1 MKQLSVVALVLLLAL
16 SVHAQA
22 VIQGKVVDAET
33 DEPLIGTTVIL
44 KGTQQGTTTDIE
56 GRFALKVPP
65 GIQTLVIS
73 FTGYK
78 SRELT
83 TRASQGGTDVGVI
96 LLEPTAVGL
105 KEVEVIAS
113 VAIDRKTPVAVTTLQ
128 GREIEEIVG
137 NQEFPEV
144 LRKAPSVYVT
154 KQGGG
159 FGDSRINIRG
169 FDQRNTAV
177 MINGVPVNDMENGW
191 VYWSNWA
198 GLSDVTSRIDYQ
210 RGLGA
215 SKLVVPSVGGS
226 INIVTNAAAMKK
238 GGSFSITAGNDGYQK
253 YGAVFHTGVSS
264 KGLAFSGQI
273 THTRGNGYVDG
284 TKFRAYSYF
293 FSLTQK
299 VNDAHTIAATF
310 LGAPQW
316 HHQRFI
322 PGRYDGVTL
331 RTFYDPDNTGK
342 PRTNLGI
349 RYNWLW
355 GHLNG
360 EEFTWRRN
368 FYHKPI
374 GFINH
379 YWTIS
384 DKTDIKTSLYVSLGN
399 GGGTGPRGRINTSGG
414 RIYPTSTPLYDANWQ
429 IMFDSIVAWN
439 KGKPV
444 HAFDTAVKAPEASG
458 PYAGKY
464 ITTKRGNGMI
474 RRASMNYH
482 QWYGIYST
490 LTHAF
495 TDKISLITGIDGR
508 YYIGKHFRRV
518 ENLLGNDA
526 YLSTA
531 DVNNPQRYI
540 DYEEPAVFGNFYN
553 KSFNDPDNPNILN
566 YHNDGVV
573 SWMGAFGQVEYS
585 TPSFS
590 SFVAVTLSNQG
601 FKRIDY
607 FNYDLNS
614 PNHATPWVNFLG
626 GTIKGGANYNL
637 NEYHNIF
644 VNAGY
649 FSRQP
654 IFDDVFLNFRN
665 DINKDAA
672 NQVITAFEM
681 GYGYRGMMTRI
692 NLNLYNTVWGNRQF
706 DVTTRNNANEEILY
720 HFTNVSETHRGVE
733 LEAGIRPHKMVEV
746 NAMLSVGDWFYNSNF
761 SASGYNLDQNKPED
775 TTLTIYAK
783 GLKVGDAA
791 QTTANLELIIRPV
804 KGLKVRLNYFYA
816 DNLYARYDVTDD
828 KFLNPGG
835 KVVKLPAY
843 GLLDGGISYRLKAG
857 KFPLTLRANMYNIL
871 DTRYVSEVATNI
883 EDDPSTPNIN
893 EFYDNRGV
901 FGFGRTWT
909 VGLKLNF

>member
-1 MKQLSVVALVLLLAL
+1 MRSLIIALAAFFMAVGAYG
-16 SVHAQA
+16 QA
-22 VIQGKVVDAET
+22 VVTGKVIDAET
-33 DEPLIGTTVIL
+33 DEPLVGATILL
-44 KGTQQGTTTDIE
+44 KGTQRGTTTDVNGNFKLE
-56 GRFALKVPP
+56 AEP
-65 GIQTLVIS
+65 GIQTVVIS
-73 FTGYK
+73 YTGYEK
-78 SRELT
+78 KEVPVRVSR
-83 TRASQGGTDVGVI
+83 AGTSLGV
-96 LLEPTAVGL
+96 LSLEPTAVGL

-113 VAIDRKTPVAVTTLQ
+113 VAIDRKTPVAVTTLS

-159 FGDSRINIRG
+159 FGDSRINVRG

-226 INIVTNAAAMKK
+226 INIITNAAAMKK
-238 GGSFSITAGNDGYQK
+238 GGIVSMTMGNDGYQK
-253 YGAVFHTGVSS
+253 YGLVYNTGMMNN
-264 KGLAFSGQI
+264 KFAFTGQL

-293 FSLTQK
+293 LSMTGKL
-299 VNDAHTIAATF
+299 NDAHTLAVTF

-331 RTFYDPDNTGK
+331 RTFYDPDNTGAS
-342 PRTNLGI
+342 RTNMGI

-355 GHLNG
+355 GYLNG
-360 EEFTWRRN
+360 KEFTWRRN

-374 GFINH
+374 AFINH

-384 DKTDIKTSLYVSLGN
+384 EKTDLKTSVYASWGV
-399 GGGTGPRGRINTSGG
+399 GGGTGPRGRINGPNG
-414 RIYPTSTPLYDANWQ
+414 RTYPTSSGMYDTTNWLV
-429 IMFDSIVAWN
+429 MFDSLVAWN
-439 KGKPV
+439 GGAAVNVDDWGQKQP
-444 HAFDTAVKAPEASG
+444 DTAG
-458 PYAGKY
+458 PFQGKY
-464 ITTKRGNGMI
+464 TTTKRGNGMI

-482 QWYGIYST
+482 KWYGIYST

-495 TDKISLITGIDGR
+495 SDKVSFIGGIDGR
-508 YYIGKHFRRV
+508 YYIGEHFRRV

-531 DVNNPQRYI
+531 DVNNPTRYI
-540 DYEEPAVFGNFYN
+540 SVEDPAVFGNFYSN
-553 KSFNDPDNPNILN
+553 TYKDGTNILN
-566 YHNDGVV
+566 YHNDGLV
-573 SWMGAFGQVEYS
+573 SWMGAFGQMEYS
-585 TPSFS
+585 TPHFS
-590 SFVAVTLSNQG
+590 AFVALTGSNQG

-607 FNYDLNS
+607 FNYYLDS
-614 PNHATPWVNFLG
+614 PDHETPWVNFTG
-626 GTIKGGANYNL
+626 GTVKGGFNYNI
-637 NEYHNIF
+637 NESHNVF
-644 VNAGY
+644 MNAGY

-665 DINKDAA
+665 DINEDAA
-672 NQVITAFEM
+672 NQVITAVEL
-681 GYGYRGMMTRI
+681 GYGYRSSLA
-692 NLNLYNTVWGNRQF
+692 NLNVNLYNTVWGNRQF
-706 DVTTRNNANEEILY
+706 DVTSTNTANEEILY
-720 HFTNVSETHRGVE
+720 HFTNVSETHQGVE
-733 LEAGIRPHKMVEV
+733 FEAGIRPMEMIEV
-746 NAMLSVGDWFYNSNF
+746 NVMASLGNWFYNNNF
-761 SASGYNLDQNKPED
+761 TASGYNLDQNKPED

-791 QTTANLELIIRPV
+791 QTTANVEFIARPV
-804 KGLKVRLNYFYA
+804 KGLKLRLNYFYA

-828 KFLNPGG
+828 QFLSPGG
-835 KVVKLPAY
+835 NVVKLPAY
-843 GLLDGGISYRLKAG
+843 GLLDAGISYRIKAAG
-857 KFPLTLRANMYNIL
+857 KYPITFRANVYNL
-871 DTRYVSEVATNI
+871 LNTRYVSELATNI
-883 EDDPSTPNIN
+883 ADDPSTPNVN

-909 VGLKLNF
+909 VGMKINF